1 MDERRPLGSPLKKF
15 SSVSSTNDLVKAEAE
30 QGAAEGLAVLADRQE
45 KGRGRQGRTWL
56 SPAGEG
62 VYLSVLLRPGIP
74 AGEANWLGVVG
85 ALAVASALE
94 RAGLQTITLKWPN
107 DVLAR
112 GRKIAGILVEPR
124 LHGPS
129 VEFAVLGIGINV
141 AQEASAWPG
150 ELSGTATSCRTEGVT
165 ISRDDLAR
173 IVLEQLDRLYSDFT
187 DGRLESLLL
196 EWTRRTG
203 TSAMPVLE

>member
-1 MDERRPLGSPLKKF
+1 MDERRPLGSPLKKC

-56 SPAGEG
+56 SPTGEG
-62 VYLSVLLRPGIP
+62 VYLSVLLRPGVP

-94 RAGLQTITLKWPN
+94 QAGLQAVTLKWPN

-141 AQEASAWPG
+141 AQEAWPD
-150 ELSGTATSCRTEGVT
+150 ELNMPATSCRMEGVT
-165 ISRDDLAR
+165 ISRDALAQV
-173 IVLEQLDRLYSDFT
+173 VLEQLDRLYSDFKG
-187 DGRLESLLL
+187 GRLESLLL

-203 TSAMPVLE
+203 TSTMPVLE